1 MLYTLDYGMVTVW
14 WYLVP
19 VPAAGGTG
27 TGIGMVLTTIWYVLV
42 PEYHTIPAAMY
53 ELCMIL

>member
-1 MLYTLDYGMVTVW
+1 MVV
-14 WYLVP
+14 LP